1 MTEIFILNV
10 MPLSRVL
17 FANGLIYFLYN
28 CYLCLNAMQWSLLP
42 YKSFMKWVSLRI
54 VLPNR
59 QIWFTSQQRDFI
71 CLDMLVLI
79 WTDLVLIPAIKSLL
93 QIEFGGL
100 SS

>member
-28 CYLCLNAMQWSLLP
+28 CYLCLNAMQWSLFP

-54 VLPNR
+54 VLTDKYGSR
-59 QIWFTSQQRDFI
+59 HSKETLFAWTCWF
-71 CLDMLVLI
+71 
-79 WTDLVLIPAIKSLL
+79 
-93 QIEFGGL
+93 
-100 SS
+100 